1 MKIQSKL
8 YTAILAFGICLFT
21 SCAKEEN
28 IFTDDGNG
36 GESALVE
43 LGDLPPTRTA
53 GIPTV
58 TYTTVTKSFDA
69 AAEVDVPITVNY
81 TGVNGAP
88 SDVTIQLGV
97 FNDAVTTMSTTAA
110 PLTILP
116 TSLYTIPN
124 NTLIIPKGQKK
135 ATMIVKVRA
144 SAFNFALTYAL
155 GIKILSSSTGIVS
168 GNFGTGVFIM
178 SAKNQW
184 DGIYQVVSGQ
194 VTRFTAVGVV
204 ENPSTLNGSLAGNPN
219 INLVTTGANTV
230 EVQNMR
236 WFGGSSSV
244 AGIDNTR
251 ATINTTT
258 NAITM
263 NALGNATLANRAGLV
278 NAYDPATRTFTL
290 NFDWNQTTAP
300 RQMNLVLKYIGP
312 RP

>member
-1 MKIQSKL
+1 MKIQSKI
-8 YTAILAFGICLFT
+8 YTAILVMGIGLFT
-21 SCAKEEN
+21 SCTKEEN

-36 GESALVE
+36 GGNALVE
-43 LGDLPPTRTA
+43 LGDLPPTRVA
-53 GIPTV
+53 GVPTV
-58 TYTTVTKSFDA
+58 TYTTVSKSFDA
-69 AAEVDVPITVNY
+69 DTEVDVPISVNY

-88 SDVTIQLGV
+88 SDVIVQLGL
-97 FNDAVTTMSTTAA
+97 FNQAVTTTSATY
-110 PLTILP
+110 TILP

-124 NTLIIPKGQKK
+124 TTVTIPKGQKK
-135 ATMIVKVRA
+135 ATMIVKVKA

-155 GIKILSSSTGIVS
+155 GIKIMSTSEGIIS

-204 ENPSTLNGSLAGNPN
+204 ENPSTLNGPLAGNPN

-236 WFGGSSSV
+236 WFGGSSAV

-251 ATINTTT
+251 ATVNTAT
-258 NAITM
+258 NAVNM
-263 NALGNATLANRAGLV
+263 AALGNATLANRAGLL
-278 NAYDPATRTFTL
+278 NAYDPATKTFTL

>member
-8 YTAILAFGICLFT
+8 YTLFALIGITLFT
-21 SCAKEEN
+21 SCTKEEN

-36 GESALVE
+36 GSVGIVE
-43 LGDLPPTRTA
+43 LGDLPPTRVA

-69 AAEVDVPITVNY
+69 AAEVDVPVIVNY

-88 SDVTIQLGV
+88 SDVTIQLGI
-97 FNDAVTTMSTTAA
+97 FNDAVTTTSTTAA

-116 TSLYTIPN
+116 TTLYTIPN
-124 NTLIIPKGQKK
+124 TTLIIPKGQKK
-135 ATMIVKVRA
+135 ATMIVKVKA

-155 GIKILSSSTGIVS
+155 GIKVLSTSDGKIS

-204 ENPSTLNGSLAGNPN
+204 ENPSTLNGPLAGNPN

-236 WFGGSSSV
+236 WFGGSSTV

-258 NAITM
+258 NAVSM
-263 NALGNATLANRAGLV
+263 AALGNATLTNRAGLL
-278 NAYDPATRTFTL
+278 NAYDPATKTFTL
-290 NFDWNQTTAP
+290 NFDWNQLTAP

>member
-1 MKIQSKL
+1 MKIQSKI
-8 YTAILAFGICLFT
+8 YTAILVMGIGLFT
-21 SCAKEEN
+21 SCTKEEN

-36 GESALVE
+36 GGNALVE
-43 LGDLPPTRTA
+43 LGDLPPTRVA
-53 GIPTV
+53 GVPTV
-58 TYTTVTKSFDA
+58 TYTTVSKSFDA
-69 AAEVDVPITVNY
+69 ATEVDVPISVNY

-88 SDVTIQLGV
+88 SDVIVQLGL
-97 FNDAVTTMSTTAA
+97 FNQAVTTTSATY
-110 PLTILP
+110 TILP

-124 NTLIIPKGQKK
+124 TTVTIPKGQKK
-135 ATMIVKVRA
+135 ATMIVKVKA

-155 GIKILSSSTGIVS
+155 GIKIMSTSEGIIS

-204 ENPSTLNGSLAGNPN
+204 ENPSTLNGPLAGNPN

-236 WFGGSSSV
+236 WFGGSSAV

-251 ATINTTT
+251 ATVNTAT
-258 NAITM
+258 NAVNM
-263 NALGNATLANRAGLV
+263 AALGNATLANRAGLL
-278 NAYDPATRTFTL
+278 NAYDPATKTFTL